1 MPQTTGQV
9 AENILTS
16 GGCWTSGTF
25 YPRDRFLP
33 PSLPP
38 HPSHLVANHRAQDVS
53 RRYHPLRHGLQPRH
67 SCPRPRLRIRTVI
80 SIPPFLSPP
89 RCPSSN
95 QTKPPLSSSPEP
107 SVVPRLR
114 RRSESILLALS
125 REKKAKTSSS
135 PRRVVYYRRRVLL
148 LPPCPPRPPPSIERS
163 AMSIHQKTRRDSAP
177 HVCACALWPCIGQVA
192 CQRCHYY
199 QRRARQLP
207 AQNDET
213 AHSRL
218 NPYPPLLFAWLGN
231 TDRNP
236 KIAMAGSSGATSR
249 RPAPPAADCE

>member
-16 GGCWTSGTF
+16 GGCRTSATF

-125 REKKAKTSSS
+125 REKKQKPP
-135 PRRVVYYRRRVLL
+135 PRRVVSYTTVVVSCCSRPALLVLL
-148 LPPCPPRPPPSIERS
+148 LRSSGRRCQSIRKRDETVPHTSALALCGLASGKSPVNGAIIIREELASSPR
-163 AMSIHQKTRRDSAP
+163 KTT
-177 HVCACALWPCIGQVA
+177 
-192 CQRCHYY
+192 
-199 QRRARQLP
+199 
-207 AQNDET
+207 T

-218 NPYPPLLFAWLGN
+218 NPYPPLLFVWLGN